1 MRLTFLTVP
10 VYDAHSIDTNFEW
23 SANVFKNLGDHFQFW
38 DGEVPLNSFAVVG
51 YCVQIFK
58 ANDKLP
64 AEYRRKPDVSEDM
77 WKVRFLVQFILVLAT
92 PPGWMD
98 PVWGWVEGNDNEGN

>member
-1 MRLTFLTVP
+1 MP
-10 VYDAHSIDTNFEW
+10 VYDARATDSKFIWTAEVFENLE
-23 SANVFKNLGDHFQFW
+23 AHFKIW
-38 DGEVPLNSFAVVG
+38 EGEVPSSSFAAVG

-64 AEYRRKPDVSEDM
+64 EVYRKNPKEPEDM
-77 WKVRFLVQFILVLAT
+77 WKVTNYVQWVLVFGT

-98 PVWGWVEGNDNEGN
+98 PVRGWVELIEDKGN